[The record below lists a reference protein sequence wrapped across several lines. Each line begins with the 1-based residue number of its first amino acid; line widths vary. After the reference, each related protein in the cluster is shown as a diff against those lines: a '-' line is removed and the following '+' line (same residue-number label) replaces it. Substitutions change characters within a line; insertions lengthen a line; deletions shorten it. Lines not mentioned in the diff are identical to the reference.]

1 MRGIALAL
9 QSVTDDLGRSL
20 GPILVAG
27 FISALGRT
35 GAFNV
40 AVGGW
45 VPCGMLVLA
54 LALTMARDE
63 DAMQSSLAEAVA
75 WRAQGD
81 GGTDGSGGQGDADVA
96 AGDASPLPLLT
107 DGREVQ
113 GHDGRS
119 SELLS
124 DCRGEAAVEV
134 VECRPHGPTPG

>member
-1 MRGIALAL
+1 
-9 QSVTDDLGRSL
+9 
-20 GPILVAG
+20 
-27 FISALGRT
+27 
-35 GAFNV
+35 
-40 AVGGW
+40 
-45 VPCGMLVLA
+45 MLLLA